1 MANERI
7 ASLYHQLHSLVL
19 ADLHWQYGT
28 RHELGAYV
36 SSTAE
41 AGTVIGTTYLEMKGE
56 KPRSFEPSVT
66 IAHLGAARFTI
77 NLACSCG
84 FVRKGAKPGA
94 LCQHVWAVARDLS
107 HRLEHRH
114 WAGLGA
120 VRELVG
126 ISADEE
132 ALAALEAVER
142 EVTAAEGEARRRT
155 PMAKEA
161 PRRLV
166 WLVDISNYAPL
177 VPAVQ
182 TATRAGWGKAKPT
195 RELAPLLALDLTDAD
210 RALLASMTGR
220 SDHLLKSYG
229 LWGRLAGLDHVID
242 QSGRAIEVTT
252 GTASLRLEEEP
263 EGFRLLCPELKGRE
277 GWDLLHGDDAVL
289 AQGPG
294 ALLVL
299 AATPGQAAA
308 LKRIT
313 RQPVIIPAQIAKAPR
328 VHEIASRLGIAPPGA
343 MDSREQPAHTE
354 PTIFVERTGPT
365 LNVEFQVQPLAL
377 GPTYAIGQGPPLV
390 SLAQEGAWIH
400 ARRDPAAEHAAARAL
415 AERLHLAT
423 EDRVEYRW
431 MLGAAKSLELIAD
444 LAETGLTPRWKG
456 TPLAIHEVSSASLS
470 LEIRRRTD
478 WLELKGGLTVD
489 GHTVELARVLQALK
503 EKRGWVAV
511 GHDRL
516 LRLHDDLKR
525 RLELLAAATDEAGE
539 QASALAAPLVAEAID
554 GLAGPVQTDEAW
566 RALAERLT
574 TAGNVDTTLPAGL
587 TATLRTYQHEGYA
600 WLCRLAHW
608 GAGAV
613 LADDMGLGK
622 TLQAIAIMLRRAAEG
637 PILVVCPT
645 SVESNWDD
653 ELARFAPGLVVRSLR
668 QERDLPEPKPGEVV
682 IVSYQ
687 MATRAVDRLKA
698 ITWGTLVLDEAQM
711 VKNAAAKRSAALA
724 ELNAHW
730 RLALTGAPVEN
741 RLSELWAIMALVTP
755 GLLGTWEGFRDRF
768 ARPIEG
774 SQDTDAGAKLRLRL
788 APFILRRTKEQVL
801 TELPPKTEIVQH
813 IEPSDAERKLIE
825 AERSRALA
833 ELEAGAGKD
842 AHGNQRIAILAA
854 LTRLRQLACAPQLLV
869 EDSPVPSSKLTVL
882 RELVQSLKDEGHQV
896 LVFSQFTS
904 LLNLI
909 EDDWEDAG
917 LTWLRLDGST
927 PQAERKNLV
936 KRFQN
941 GEADAFLL
949 SLKAGGTG
957 LNLTA
962 ASYVIH
968 CDPWWNPATEDQASD
983 RAHRMGQ
990 TKPVTIYR
998 LVMKPSVEEK
1008 ILALHQTKRDLID
1021 AVLAGTDQAA
1031 TLSEDDLMGLIR
1043 SAAG

>member
-28 RHELGAYV
+28 RHELGAYG
-36 SSTAE
+36 SRTGE
-41 AGTVIGTTYLEMKGE
+41 QGTVITAPYLELKGD

-66 IAHLGAARFTI
+66 IAHLGAARFTL
-77 NLACSCG
+77 NLACTCG
-84 FVRKGAKPGA
+84 FVRKAAKPGA
-94 LCQHVWAVARDLS
+94 LCQHVWALARDLS

-114 WAGLGA
+114 WAGLAA

-126 ISADEE
+126 ISADQE

-142 EVTAAEGEARRRT
+142 EVAAAEGEARRRA
-155 PMAKEA
+155 PAAKEA
-161 PRRLV
+161 ARRLV
-166 WLVDISNYAPL
+166 WVVDIGNYAPL

-182 TATRAGWGKAKPT
+182 TATRSGWGKAKPT

-229 LWGRLAGLDHVID
+229 LWGRLAGLDHVLD
-242 QSGRAIEVTT
+242 VSGRALEVTT
-252 GTASLRLEEEP
+252 GTASLRLEEDP
-263 EGFRLLCPELKGRE
+263 DGFRLLCPELKGRE
-277 GWDLLHGDDAVL
+277 DWELLHGDDVVL
-289 AQGPG
+289 AQAPG

-313 RQPVIIPAQIAKAPR
+313 RQPVIIPPQLAKAPR
-328 VHEIASRLGIAPPGA
+328 VHEITTRLGIAPPGA
-343 MDSREQPAHTE
+343 MDSREHPATTA
-354 PTIFVERTGPT
+354 PTVSIERTGPT
-365 LNVEFQVQPLAL
+365 LNVEFQVQPLAG
-377 GPTYAIGQGPPLV
+377 GPSFAIGQGAPLV
-390 SLAQEGAWIH
+390 SLSQDGAWIH

-415 AERLHLAT
+415 AERLHLPT
-423 EDRVEYRW
+423 EDRAEYRW
-431 MLGAAKSLELIAD
+431 LLGAAKSLELIAD
-444 LAETGLTPRWKG
+444 LVEAGITPRWKG
-456 TPLAIHEVSSASLS
+456 TALAIHEVGSDALTID
-470 LEIRRRTD
+470 IRRRTD
-478 WLELKGGLTVD
+478 WLELKGGLSVD

-539 QASALAAPLVAEAID
+539 QASALAAPLVAEAIA
-554 GLAGPVQTDEAW
+554 GIAGPVTTDEAW
-566 RALAERLT
+566 QALALRLA
-574 TAGNVDTTLPAGL
+574 TAGAVDTALPTNL
-587 TATLRTYQHEGYA
+587 NATLRPYQHEGYA
-600 WLCRLAHW
+600 WLCRLSHW

-622 TLQAIAIMLRRAAEG
+622 TLQATAIMLRRANEG
-637 PILVVCPT
+637 PTLVVCPT
-645 SVESNWDD
+645 SVESNWAD
-653 ELARFAPGLVVRSLR
+653 ELARFAPSLVVRHLR
-668 QERDLPEPKPGEVV
+668 QERDLPEPKAGEVV

-687 MATRAVDRLKA
+687 LATRAVERLKPVA
-698 ITWGTLVLDEAQM
+698 WGTLVLDEAQM

-724 ELNAHW
+724 ELSAGW
-730 RLALTGAPVEN
+730 RLALTGTPVEN

-774 SQDTDAGAKLRLRL
+774 SQDGDAGAKLRLRL

-801 TELPPKTEIVQH
+801 HDLPPKTEIVHH
-813 IEPSDAERKLIE
+813 IEASEAERQLIE
-825 AERSRALA
+825 AERTRALA
-833 ELEAGAGKD
+833 ELEAGSGKD

-882 RELVQSLKDEGHQV
+882 RELVQELKDEGHQV

-904 LLNLI
+904 LLDLI

-917 LTWLRLDGST
+917 VTWLRLDGST
-927 PQAERKNLV
+927 PQAERRDLV

-941 GEADAFLL
+941 READVFLL

-968 CDPWWNPATEDQASD
+968 CDPWWNPAAEDQASD

-998 LVMKPSVEEK
+998 LVTVPSVEQK

-1031 TLSEDDLMGLIR
+1031 SLSEDDLMGLIR